1 MDTTDGREQ
10 AQVRS
15 PQALLV
21 SNRDDNGCTRINALM
36 HRVPQS
42 WNETA
47 SSALL
52 GDGSESKLVP
62 LLIGLRKLA
71 RDGCQY
77 ARQKAAS
84 VFCDAKEARAA
95 TQQTRCHRTLERI
108 PGAVQGQ
115 ASRDRSRGKAVIGQ
129 RDEHRLEHTH
139 LLRCR
144 SLLRGEPEGQFAEP
158 DLPHQLARE
167 IVTKQVNAG
176 GIGGTYSTGKFH
188 MSLIYV
194 TSFSAL
200 STQDC
205 CQGHP
210 G

>member
-1 MDTTDGREQ
+1 MDTTDGLEQ

-84 VFCDAKEARAA
+84 VFCDAKERPAA
-95 TQQTRCHRTLERI
+95 TQQTLCHPTREPIRAAR
-108 PGAVQGQ
+108 PGH
-115 ASRDRSRGKAVIGQ
+115 AS
-129 RDEHRLEHTH
+129 
-139 LLRCR
+139 
-144 SLLRGEPEGQFAEP
+144 
-158 DLPHQLARE
+158 ARR
-167 IVTKQVNAG
+167 
-176 GIGGTYSTGKFH
+176 
-188 MSLIYV
+188 
-194 TSFSAL
+194 
-200 STQDC
+200 
-205 CQGHP
+205 
-210 G
+210 